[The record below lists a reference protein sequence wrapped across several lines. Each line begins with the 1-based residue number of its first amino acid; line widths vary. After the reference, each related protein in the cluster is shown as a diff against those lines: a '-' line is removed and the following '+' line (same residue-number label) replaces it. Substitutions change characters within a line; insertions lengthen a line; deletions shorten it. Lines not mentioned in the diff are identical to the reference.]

1 MYVINENKLE
11 PLFNQVNSI
20 KEPFNQCRQKLPQAY
35 LHNGYIDI
43 YKTSVIKNGILS
55 GEKIYPYIMSKNDTI
70 DIDTESDWKKAELFL
85 S

>member
-1 MYVINENKLE
+1 MYTIQNNTLN
-11 PLFNQVNSI
+11 PLFKTINDIN
-20 KEPFNQCRQKLPQAY
+20 EPFNQCRQNLPQAY

-70 DIDTESDWKKAELFL
+70 DIDTEEDWEKAELFF